1 MLNKVVKVESLG
13 GFRLGIRFGDGSAG
27 EHDFSNL
34 VKEPGE
40 MHEPLRDSAY
50 FARVYLD
57 HGALT
62 WPNGYDMCP
71 DWLHMTMEDA
81 GELRVLTKAT

>member
-13 GFRLGIRFGDGSAG
+13 GFHLRVRFADGAAG
-27 EHDFSNL
+27 EHDFADL
-34 VKEPGE
+34 VKRTGP
-40 MHEPLRDSAY
+40 MLEPLHDPLY

-71 DWLHMTMEDA
+71 DTLRMKLEET
-81 GELRVLTKAT
+81 GELRAPARV